1 MKTRPNEPCPCG
13 SGRKYKKCHGA
24 FREEARQPAESV
36 NEWLQRGQ
44 KLEAV
49 NRLPE
54 AEHCFQQALKLD
66 SNHAESWLALG
77 RLAERAGDFETAH
90 ACFEHLTA
98 LHPRHP
104 DGLFALGNARVRRLD
119 FRGAQEVYRRAL
131 IHDPGLAAAW
141 FNLGNIEGYFG
152 CARTGLEFHRR
163 AISLNSDPVE
173 RPRQHSHVLITL
185 HRDETLSPEELY
197 REHLNWA
204 QEYASAWHP
213 KSREWGVSPDC
224 GRTLRIGYV
233 SGSFNGQ
240 IVGHFLPHV
249 LGNHDQN
256 AFHVTLYSSTRNPD
270 ATISSFKTAC
280 DRWVEISGLD
290 DEAVANLIRADGI
303 DILIDIDGH
312 SPTGRPLLFARK
324 PAPIQ
329 VSWLDWF
336 NTTGLATMDYILTD
350 PYTTPEGGS
359 QRFSEMPYYLPHSR
373 FCYRPPDYA
382 PLVAPLPSAVS
393 QVLTFGSFNRQDKL
407 HPELLR
413 CWADILC
420 ALPSARLL
428 LKNRAMAAPAVRME
442 TERIFG
448 AYGVAADRLILRG
461 PTGHA
466 EMLAEYAEV
475 DIALDTFPYN
485 GGLTSCECL
494 WMGVPIVALEGE
506 RMIGRQTSAL
516 LRLLGLN
523 DWIATS
529 RDDYVRLAV
538 EKSLDLA
545 GLARVR
551 AGVRECVA
559 KSPLVNASGFCRDLE
574 AAYRDMWQRY
584 CKSCS

>member
-1 MKTRPNEPCPCG
+1 M
-13 SGRKYKKCHGA
+13 
-24 FREEARQPAESV
+24 
-36 NEWLQRGQ
+36 
-44 KLEAV
+44 EAV

-77 RLAERAGDFETAH
+77 RLAERAGDFEIAH
-90 ACFEHLTA
+90 ACFERLAA
-98 LHPRHP
+98 LHPRYP
-104 DGLFALGNARVRRLD
+104 DGLLALGNARVRRLD
-119 FRGAQEVYRRAL
+119 FRGAQDAYRRAL
-131 IHDPGLAAAW
+131 HHDSGLAAAW

-152 CARTGLEFHRR
+152 RAREGLEYHRR
-163 AISLNSDPVE
+163 AISLNRDPVE

-185 HRDETLSPEELY
+185 HRDETLSPDELY

-204 QEYASAWHP
+204 QEYASALQP
-213 KSREWGVSPDC
+213 KSREWGMTPDC
-224 GRTLRIGYV
+224 GRPLRIGYV

-249 LGNHDQN
+249 LENHDRH
-256 AFHVTLYSSTRNPD
+256 AFHVTLYSSTRNTD
-270 ATISSFKTAC
+270 ATISSFKAAC
-280 DRWVEISGLD
+280 DSWVEISGLD
-290 DEAVANLIRADGI
+290 DEAAANLIRSDGM

-324 PAPIQ
+324 PAPVQ

-336 NTTGLATMDYILTD
+336 NTTGLGTMDYILTD
-350 PYTTPEGGS
+350 PYTTPEDGS
-359 QRFSEMPYYLPHSR
+359 QRFSETPYYLPHSR

-382 PLVAPLPSAVS
+382 PAVAPLPGAVS

-428 LKNRAMAAPAVRME
+428 LKNRAMAAPAVR
-442 TERIFG
+442 TEIERVFG
-448 AYGVAADRLILRG
+448 EYGVAADRLILRG
-461 PTGHA
+461 PTDHA
-466 EMLAEYAEV
+466 DMLAEYAEV

-523 DWIATS
+523 DWVATS
-529 RDDYVRLAV
+529 RDDYVSLAV
-538 EKSLDLA
+538 KKSRDLA
-545 GLARVR
+545 GLALVR
-551 AGVRECVA
+551 AGMRERVA
-559 KSPLVNASGFCRDLE
+559 RSPLVNAAGFSRDLE
-574 AAYRDMWQRY
+574 AAYRNMWQRY
-584 CKSCS
+584 CKNCS